1 MHTLAF
7 RFSLSQF
14 LELAVGKLSHR
25 KILPTNL
32 TRHVALHLV
41 LHATSQTRE
50 HVKHGMVPQVALV
63 QSVVVIQRFAVVNE
77 AL

>member
-1 MHTLAF
+1 MHGLAF
-7 RFSLSQF
+7 RFGLSHF
-14 LELAVGKLSHR
+14 LELAVGKISHS
-25 KILPTNL
+25 KILLTNL

-63 QSVVVIQRFAVVNE
+63 QSVVVIQRFAAVNE